1 MTIMELR
8 EKIRERHGLGFG
20 YERCGGSW
28 RGTRSRARR
37 RRATRRSRTEDVES
51 AREDW
56 FQGQLDLDPLKLVF
70 IDESVPQRHGGGS
83 LMN

>member
-1 MTIMELR
+1 MWRFLPR
-8 EKIRERHGLGFG
+8 HKITRKKKTGHASEQER
-20 YERCGGSW
+20 
-28 RGTRSRARR
+28 
-37 RRATRRSRTEDVES
+37 EDVES